1 MSNSNQNSP
10 FETIDLSSLLEIVAS
25 VDPIHPLSV
34 IFKRNTLETTVNCDE
49 IQHKDGNLILV
60 NPIYPDLMP

>member
-25 VDPIHPLSV
+25 ADPIHPLSV

-60 NPIYPDLMP
+60 NPVYPDLMP

>member
-25 VDPIHPLSV
+25 ADPIHLLSV
-34 IFKRNTLETTVNCDE
+34 IFKRNTIETTVNCDE